1 MVKKHV
7 AFAPASQKQ
16 LGSRLRSPLLRRE
29 TVPAQPFSRFFHRTA
44 FAKQGTRK
52 RGQATFSLTKNG
64 ACPHFLAI
72 MFERSELR
80 SRREERMEN
89 GVKNLKGARPVII
102 VTAVYKGHQYRN
114 EALRTFGVSDYYEK
128 PYDQDKLVNRVLSL
142 IGEGEEVEEDISEIP
157 GLPDPD
163 SVIGTLI
170 EMLKK
175 K

>member
-1 MVKKHV
+1 MAGKKILIVDYDTKSIESLSKLFEGYEIEVVTAMDGVEAYEKFKSDEPDLVLLEAMLPRMHGFDL
-7 AFAPASQKQ
+7 AQKINQ
-16 LGSRLRSPLLRRE
+16 D
-29 TVPAQPFSRFFHRTA
+29 
-44 FAKQGTRK
+44 
-52 RGQATFSLTKNG
+52 TKG
-64 ACPHFLAI
+64 
-72 MFERSELR
+72 R
-80 SRREERMEN
+80 
-89 GVKNLKGARPVII
+89 VPVII

-142 IGEGEEVEEDISEIP
+142 IGERGEVEEDISEIP

-163 SVIGTLI
+163 SVIETLT

>member
-1 MVKKHV
+1 MAGKKILIVDYDTKSIESLSKLFEGYEIEVITAMDGVDAYEKFKSDEPDLVLLEAMLPRMHGFDL
-7 AFAPASQKQ
+7 AQKIN
-16 LGSRLRSPLLRRE
+16 
-29 TVPAQPFSRFFHRTA
+29 FD
-44 FAKQGTRK
+44 
-52 RGQATFSLTKNG
+52 TKG
-64 ACPHFLAI
+64 RI
-72 MFERSELR
+72 
-80 SRREERMEN
+80 
-89 GVKNLKGARPVII
+89 PVII

-142 IGEGEEVEEDISEIP
+142 IGERGEVEEDISEIP

-163 SVIGTLI
+163 SVIETLT

>member
-1 MVKKHV
+1 MAGKKILIVDYDAKSIESLSKLFEGYEIEVITAMDGVDAYEKFKSNEPDLVLLEAMLPRMHGFDL
-7 AFAPASQKQ
+7 AQKIN
-16 LGSRLRSPLLRRE
+16 
-29 TVPAQPFSRFFHRTA
+29 FD
-44 FAKQGTRK
+44 
-52 RGQATFSLTKNG
+52 TKG
-64 ACPHFLAI
+64 
-72 MFERSELR
+72 R
-80 SRREERMEN
+80 
-89 GVKNLKGARPVII
+89 VPVII

-142 IGEGEEVEEDISEIP
+142 IGQRGEVEEDISEIP

-163 SVIGTLI
+163 SVIKTLT